1 MKPFII
7 FAGAQRETKSLD
19 KQFKIKYAVG
29 SLPNVRMNEKL
40 RLDWVKIVL
49 RQVPFASLL
58 LVWDTLDSHLT
69 EQVLSFLKTSSIN
82 DMLIPEAA
90 RVLTIKH
97 FIYRWFQPN

>member
-7 FAGAQRETKSLD
+7 FAGAQRETKSLE

-49 RQVPFASLL
+49 RQVPLAS
-58 LVWDTLDSHLT
+58 LVWDILDSHLT
-69 EQVLSFLKTSSIN
+69 EQVLSFLKTSNIN
-82 DMLIPEAA
+82 NILIPEAA
-90 RVLTIKH
+90 RILTIKH
-97 FIYRWFQPN
+97 FIYKWFQPN